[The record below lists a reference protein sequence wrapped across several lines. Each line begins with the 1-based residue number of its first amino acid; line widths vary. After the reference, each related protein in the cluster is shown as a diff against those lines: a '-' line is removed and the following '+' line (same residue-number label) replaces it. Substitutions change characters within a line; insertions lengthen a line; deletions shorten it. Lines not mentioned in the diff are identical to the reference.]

1 MANTS
6 NTKLTIAIPTYNRS
20 RYLKE
25 LVPEIVS
32 QCKNIINSNIEILI
46 IDNASTD
53 DTQAYIQG
61 NYDDSVTY
69 IRNKNNIGADR
80 NFIEC
85 IKNSKGKYIWLFGDD
100 EVLRPEGVQRVINS
114 LDKNPDLII
123 AESNFDATLH
133 FESYKNLLRHTHDKD
148 PVFPVH
154 HTLIT
159 KNIFPK
165 SGFSCDFAKKKIDTN
180 YGHMYGLID
189 SLKQAKK
196 IIVFSQ
202 NESAFSV
209 RENRAA
215 FADPPSNLESKL
227 VDLNC
232 FIADSIGYKRL
243 KTDIWLYYN
252 LRPIY
257 KLINSKKTR
266 KLLALLN

>member
-1 MANTS
+1 ML

-25 LVPEIVS
+25 LVPEIIN
-32 QCKNIINSNIEILI
+32 QCININSSNIELLI

-53 DTQAYIQG
+53 DTQAYIKA
-61 NYDDSVTY
+61 NYAGVLTY

-85 IKNSKGKYIWLFGDD
+85 IKNSKGEYIWLFGDD
-100 EVLRPEGVQRVINS
+100 EILTPGGVQRVIKS
-114 LDKNPDLII
+114 LNENPDLII
-123 AESNFDATLH
+123 AESNFDATLE
-133 FESYKNLLRHTHDKD
+133 FESYKNLLLHTHDKD

-159 KNIFPK
+159 KNIFRK
-165 SGFSCDFAKKKIDTN
+165 SGFNCDFANKKIDTN

-202 NESAFSV
+202 NESAFSI
-209 RENRAA
+209 REHRAA
-215 FADPPSNLESKL
+215 FADPPNNLEKKL

-232 FIADSIGYKRL
+232 FIADSIEYKRL
-243 KTDIWLYYN
+243 KKDIWLYYN
-252 LRPIY
+252 MRPIY
-257 KLINSKKTR
+257 KLINSRKTR
-266 KLLALLN
+266 KLLGFLN